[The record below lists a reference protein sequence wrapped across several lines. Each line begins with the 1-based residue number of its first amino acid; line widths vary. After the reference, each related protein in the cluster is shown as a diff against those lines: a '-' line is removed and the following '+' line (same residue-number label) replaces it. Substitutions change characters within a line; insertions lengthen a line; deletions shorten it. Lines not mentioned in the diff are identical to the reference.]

1 MIVVALAVVDSVVT
15 VTAPINAKPV
25 AIPIPIPI
33 TITITITTAS
43 ATAIIAMMPSAK
55 GAVAVVQVQAMVRIA
70 VFSVPSTVASS
81 PAVEVRLALA
91 PPFLVR

>member
-25 AIPIPIPI
+25 AIPIPIP
-33 TITITITTAS
+33 ITITITTAS